1 MVRKFYLP
9 DYHNFEYLATV
20 RWPLIESGQQ
30 DWIFSL
36 EELEQWLEQF
46 SGPRYAA
53 WAWSQ
58 CKNQQPYEC
67 SVAFK
72 WDQHRTLF
80 LLKWT
85 A

>member
-1 MVRKFYLP
+1 MVRKYYLP

-20 RWPLIESGQQ
+20 QWPLLEQNQQ
-30 DWIFSL
+30 DWVFSL
-36 EELEQWLEQF
+36 DIIEQWLEQF
-46 SGPRYAA
+46 SGPRYAS

-72 WDQHRTLF
+72 WDKHRTLF
-80 LLKWT
+80 LIKWS
-85 A
+85 